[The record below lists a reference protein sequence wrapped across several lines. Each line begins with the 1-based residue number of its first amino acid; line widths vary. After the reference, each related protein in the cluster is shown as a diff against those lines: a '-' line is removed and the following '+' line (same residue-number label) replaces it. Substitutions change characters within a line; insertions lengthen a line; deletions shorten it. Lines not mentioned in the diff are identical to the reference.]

1 MIKKLRWK
9 FIAITMCSIAIVLGI
24 MIGIIN
30 SLNYYQINQ
39 QAGRLL
45 TMLSNNEGRFPE
57 PDYRHRDFKRE
68 FSPETPFTTR
78 YFNVVISEEG
88 TIISVNTGKI
98 AAISAH
104 MASEYA
110 KELFHKKKT
119 KGFLE
124 NYKYNKIEYHGNSMY
139 IFLDCSLELS
149 TFYSFLLASIIVSLL
164 GMLLVFLLVFF
175 LSKVIVKPIADSYE
189 KQKRFITDAGHEIKT
204 PLAIIDA
211 NTEVLEM
218 EQGESEWTAS
228 IKNQVN
234 RLSSLTERLIFLSKM
249 DEETMTLSME
259 EFSLSG
265 LISDMAASFQ
275 AVAKAQKKVL
285 QLEMEQE
292 IFYYGNESSFRQL
305 FSILLDN
312 AMKYSNS
319 YGNITLSLRQ
329 TERKVEFMISNTVD
343 QVPQGNLD
351 RLFERFYRLDSS
363 RNSETGGYG
372 LGLSAAKAI
381 IIAHKGKITAW
392 SDNGNLISFLIVLPI
407 SVHK

>member
-1 MIKKLRWK
+1 
-9 FIAITMCSIAIVLGI
+9 
-24 MIGIIN
+24 
-30 SLNYYQINQ
+30 
-39 QAGRLL
+39 
-45 TMLSNNEGRFPE
+45 
-57 PDYRHRDFKRE
+57 
-68 FSPETPFTTR
+68 
-78 YFNVVISEEG
+78 
-88 TIISVNTGKI
+88 
-98 AAISAH
+98 
-104 MASEYA
+104 
-110 KELFHKKKT
+110 
-119 KGFLE
+119 
-124 NYKYNKIEYHGNSMY
+124 
-139 IFLDCSLELS
+139 
-149 TFYSFLLASIIVSLL
+149 
-164 GMLLVFLLVFF
+164 MLLVFLLVFF
-175 LSKVIVKPIADSYE
+175 ISKIVVKPIADSYE

-249 DEETMTLSME
+249 DEETIIFSME

-275 AVAKAQKKVL
+275 AVAKAQEKVL
-285 QLEMEQE
+285 QLEIEQGV
-292 IFYYGNESSFRQL
+292 FYYGNESSFRQL
-305 FSILLDN
+305 LSILIDN
-312 AMKYSNS
+312 AMKYSNP
-319 YGNITLSLRQ
+319 YGNITLSLHQ
-329 TERKVEFMISNTVD
+329 SERKVEFMISNTVD

-392 SDNGNLISFLIVLPI
+392 SANGKLISFLIVLPI